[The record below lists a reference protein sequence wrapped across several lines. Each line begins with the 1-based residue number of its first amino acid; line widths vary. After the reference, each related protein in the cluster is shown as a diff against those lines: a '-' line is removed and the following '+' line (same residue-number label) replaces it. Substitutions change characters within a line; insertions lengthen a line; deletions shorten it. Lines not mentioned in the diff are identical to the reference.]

1 MSVFDDTSL
10 RSVVGIDD
18 SRYPIALRRLG
29 AKAPERLHFIGEAEA
44 LLGCVRAFVTGTR
57 RATPYGLACAKEA
70 ARATTQLGATVITG
84 GGLGCE
90 TEAISEALL
99 DGGTPVVWLGTG
111 ADVPYPHTNS
121 ELFEDVVKAGGCL
134 VSAELWG
141 SPATRHAFV
150 ARREYLAAMSDVAIV
165 CEAGLRSGV
174 LDLPLHEDCEL
185 FAFPGSIFSP
195 ESAGTNDLI
204 YSSLAR
210 PVTDEATLRRD
221 LTEAFGLAA
230 SLDESHLEHAIND
243 YDRPLASAL
252 AACPMRPAELADAL
266 GRSTVDVLRELAE
279 READGNVVR
288 LPDGR
293 YSLSLERHVLSSS
306 PIEHSGSIR
315 HR

>member
-10 RSVVGIDD
+10 RTEVGIED
-18 SRYPIALRRLG
+18 SCYPIALRALG
-29 AKAPERLHFIGEAEA
+29 ERAPERLLIIGETEP
-44 LLGCVRAFVTGTR
+44 LMGCLRAFVTGTR
-57 RATPYGLACAKEA
+57 RATPYGLACAKVA

-90 TEAISEALL
+90 TEAIYESLL

-121 ELFEDVVKAGGCL
+121 ELFEAVVKAGGCL
-134 VSAELWG
+134 VSAEPWG
-141 SPATRHAFV
+141 SPATGHAFV

-165 CEAGLRSGV
+165 CEAGPRSGV

-185 FAFPGSIFSP
+185 FAFPGPIFSP

-204 YSSLAR
+204 YSSCAR
-210 PVTDEATLRRD
+210 PVVDEATLRRD

-230 SLDESHLEHAIND
+230 SLDEPRPERAFLD
-243 YDRPLASAL
+243 QDRPLFSAL
-252 AACPMRPAELADAL
+252 AACPMRPAELAGAL

-279 READGNVVR
+279 READGYVVR

-293 YSLSLERHVLSSS
+293 YSLSMERLVLSSS